1 MKTNSI
7 RFEVNGS
14 SVTVLGIPELEGCK
28 GGFVGDGVASFRK
41 EGHECY
47 HIDCLIVACP

>member
-14 SVTVLGIPELEGCK
+14 SVTVFGIPGLEGCK
-28 GGFVGDGVASFRK
+28 GGFVGDGVASLGK
-41 EGHECY
+41 DGHE
-47 HIDCLIVACP
+47 